1 MFAHNK
7 SPDPCP
13 RILLR
18 QIFPHPILCYVTD
31 RRSLPESQTATLI
44 HNADTVAGVARKIS
58 ALAATGIDWI
68 HIREKDLPP
77 NELAALTR
85 SALNS
90 AGAFYRKGRRFTGIF
105 VNDDR
110 LETVLATRPFGIQ
123 LSETTSLTESLERLE
138 AYNARRGLFVGKSC
152 HAVETAVA
160 AERGGADYIFFGPV
174 YPTPSKAAFGPPQGL
189 ERLAE
194 VCRAIS
200 IPVLAIGGIT
210 EANFIE
216 CLHAGA
222 AGIAA
227 IRLFQD
233 AADPAA
239 IIAALRRLTN

>member
-1 MFAHNK
+1 M
-7 SPDPCP
+7 
-13 RILLR
+13 
-18 QIFPHPILCYVTD
+18 
-31 RRSLPESQTATLI
+31 
-44 HNADTVAGVARKIS
+44 
-58 ALAATGIDWI
+58 
-68 HIREKDLPP
+68 
-77 NELAALTR
+77 
-85 SALNS
+85 
-90 AGAFYRKGRRFTGIF
+90 
-105 VNDDR
+105 NDDR

-174 YPTPSKAAFGPPQGL
+174 YATPSKAAFGPPQGL